1 MVALKTSGF
10 PDVVKRAVFE
20 FMESVSFFKY
30 ANRNLKGIIGEVV
43 FLIKKKPFEKIT
55 LAEKYREF
63 W

>member
-30 ANRNLKGIIGEVV
+30 ATRNLKGIGEVV
-43 FLIKKKPFEKIT
+43 FLVKKKPFEKIT

-63 W
+63 